1 MEVKDELLLDV
12 EGLSVEYVLKDY
24 RVNAV
29 KDVSFYMKRGECIA
43 LVGESGSGK
52 STVAM
57 AVMRLLPPYAKIS
70 AKKILFDG
78 KDILNAEESVMAEI
92 RGRDVTVIFQDPISY
107 LNPIIS
113 VGEQIV
119 EALTAHNSN
128 ISTKEVRERAIEL
141 LRKVKIADPERV
153 LKMYP
158 FQLSGGMAQRVFI
171 AMAISAN
178 PKLLIADEPTT
189 ALDLT
194 IQSQIL
200 KLLGS
205 LRKEYNLSII
215 LITHDLS
222 LTSYL
227 ADRIYV
233 MYNGQVVEEDSAEG
247 IFSNPLHPYTRMLIA
262 SSQAIY
268 RGEVKGLRE
277 KIASIMEK
285 GAGSN
290 TLNGCGFLERC
301 RSRGAECEKEPPL
314 VECDGGKRV
323 RCWRV

>member
-1 MEVKDELLLDV
+1 MAVEPLLEVENLN
-12 EGLSVEYVLKDY
+12 VEYVLTDY
-24 RVNAV
+24 KVNAV
-29 KDVSFYMKRGECIA
+29 RNVSFYMNKGECIA

-57 AVMRLLPPYAKIS
+57 AVMGLLPPYAKIS
-70 AKKILFDG
+70 AKKIIFDG
-78 KDILNAEESVMAEI
+78 KDILNADEKLMTEI
-92 RGRDVTVIFQDPISY
+92 RGKDVTVIFQDPISY

-113 VGEQIV
+113 VGEQIF
-119 EALTAHNSN
+119 EALMAHNPKITS
-128 ISTKEVRERAIEL
+128 KEAQVQAIDL
-141 LRKVKIADPERV
+141 LRKVRIADPERV
-153 LKMYP
+153 LRMYP

-200 KLLGS
+200 KLLNN
-205 LRKEYNLSII
+205 LRKEFNLSII

-233 MYNGQVVEEDSAEG
+233 MYNGQVVEEDSVEG
-247 IFSNPLHPYTRMLIA
+247 IFSNPIHPYTKMLIL

-268 RGEVKGLRE
+268 RGEVKRLRE
-277 KIASIMEK
+277 KISTITEK
-285 GAGSN
+285 GGNSE
-290 TLNGCGFLERC
+290 TIKGCDFIRKCNNCGP
-301 RSRGAECEKEPPL
+301 ECEKEPPL
-314 VECDGGKRV
+314 IECDGLKKV
-323 RCWRV
+323 RCWRL

>member
-1 MEVKDELLLDV
+1 MENNLLLKV
-12 EGLSVEYVLKDY
+12 EGLNVLYLLADYKVE
-24 RVNAV
+24 AV
-29 KDVSFYMKRGECIA
+29 KNVSFYMKRGECIA

-57 AVMRLLPPYAKIS
+57 AIMGLLPPYAKIM
-70 AKKILFDG
+70 AKEILFDG
-78 KDILNAEESVMAEI
+78 KDILKADEKIMSEI
-92 RGRDVTVIFQDPISY
+92 RGKDVTVIFQDPISY

-113 VGEQIV
+113 VGEQIF
-119 EALTAHNSN
+119 EALIAHNPK
-128 ISTKEVRERAIEL
+128 ISDKEAQAQAIEL

-200 KLLGS
+200 KLLNN

-233 MYNGQVVEEDSAEG
+233 MYNGQIVEEDTAEG
-247 IFSNPLHPYTRMLIA
+247 IFSNPIHPYTKMLIK

-268 RGEVKGLRE
+268 QGEVKRLKDKTSSFNGGKENSKKEGGCSFRS
-277 KIASIMEK
+277 KCNDC
-285 GAGSN
+285 GS
-290 TLNGCGFLERC
+290 
-301 RSRGAECEKEPPL
+301 ECEKEPPL
-314 VECDGGKRV
+314 IECNGLKKV
-323 RCWRV
+323 RCWKI

>member
-1 MEVKDELLLDV
+1 MAETLLKV
-12 EGLSVEYVLKDY
+12 EDLNVEYVLREYK
-24 RVNAV
+24 VNAV
-29 KDVSFYMKRGECIA
+29 RNVSFYINEGECIA

-57 AVMRLLPPYAKIS
+57 AVMGLLPPYAKIS
-70 AKKILFDG
+70 AKKITFDG
-78 KDILNAEESVMAEI
+78 KDILNADERLMTEI
-92 RGRDVTVIFQDPISY
+92 RGKDVTVIFQDPISY

-113 VGEQIV
+113 VGEQIF
-119 EALTAHNSN
+119 EALMAHNPKISSN
-128 ISTKEVRERAIEL
+128 EAHAQAIEL
-141 LRKVKIADPERV
+141 LKKVRIADPERV

-171 AMAISAN
+171 AMAISAK

-200 KLLGS
+200 KLLNN

-233 MYNGQVVEEDSAEG
+233 MYNGQVVEEDSVEG
-247 IFSNPLHPYTRMLIA
+247 IFSNPIHPYTKTLIL

-268 RGEVKGLRE
+268 LGEVKRLRE
-277 KIASIMEK
+277 KMATITEK
-285 GAGSN
+285 VENSYTIKGCDFIRKCSN
-290 TLNGCGFLERC
+290 YSL
-301 RSRGAECEKEPPL
+301 ECEKEPPL
-314 VECDGGKRV
+314 IECNGLKKV
-323 RCWRV
+323 RCWRI

>member
-1 MEVKDELLLDV
+1 MENNLLLKV
-12 EGLSVEYVLKDY
+12 EGLNVEYLLTSYKVD
-24 RVNAV
+24 AV
-29 KDVSFYMKRGECIA
+29 KNVSFYMKKGECIA

-57 AVMRLLPPYAKIS
+57 AIMKLLPPYAKIS
-70 AKKILFDG
+70 AKEIMFDG
-78 KDILNAEESVMAEI
+78 KDILKADEKLMSEI
-92 RGRDVTVIFQDPISY
+92 RGKDVTVIFQDPISY

-113 VGEQIV
+113 VGEQIF
-119 EALTAHNSN
+119 EALMAHNSK
-128 ISTKEVRERAIEL
+128 ISDKDAQVQAIEL
-141 LRKVKIADPERV
+141 LKKVKIADPERV

-200 KLLGS
+200 KLLNN

-233 MYNGQVVEEDSAEG
+233 MYNGQIVEEDTAEG
-247 IFSNPLHPYTRMLIA
+247 IFSNPIHPYTKMLIT

-268 RGEVKGLRE
+268 QGEVKRLKDKMNSEKEVNSKVEQGCNFLR
-277 KIASIMEK
+277 KCK
-285 GAGSN
+285 DSN
-290 TLNGCGFLERC
+290 
-301 RSRGAECEKEPPL
+301 AECEKEPPL
-314 VECDGGKRV
+314 IEYNGLKKV
-323 RCWRV
+323 RCWKL

>member
-1 MEVKDELLLDV
+1 MAETLLKV
-12 EGLSVEYVLKDY
+12 EDLNVEYVLREYK
-24 RVNAV
+24 VKAV
-29 KDVSFYMKRGECIA
+29 RNVSFYMNRGECIA

-57 AVMRLLPPYAKIS
+57 AVMGLLPPYAKIS
-70 AKKILFDG
+70 AKKITFDG
-78 KDILNAEESVMAEI
+78 KDITNADEKLMTEI
-92 RGRDVTVIFQDPISY
+92 RGKDVTVIFQDPISY

-113 VGEQIV
+113 VGEQIF
-119 EALTAHNSN
+119 EALTAHNPR
-128 ISTKEVRERAIEL
+128 ISRNEAQAQAIEL
-141 LRKVKIADPERV
+141 LKKVRIADPERV

-200 KLLGS
+200 KLLNN

-233 MYNGQVVEEDSAEG
+233 MYNGQVVEEDSVEG
-247 IFSNPLHPYTRMLIA
+247 IFSNPIHPYTKMLIL

-268 RGEVKGLRE
+268 QGEVKRLRE
-277 KIASIMEK
+277 KMATMTERGGNPYTIK
-285 GAGSN
+285 GCDFIRKCSN
-290 TLNGCGFLERC
+290 HSTD
-301 RSRGAECEKEPPL
+301 CEKEPPL
-314 VECDGGKRV
+314 IECNGLKKV
-323 RCWRV
+323 RCWRI

>member
-1 MEVKDELLLDV
+1 MENNLLLKV
-12 EGLSVEYVLKDY
+12 EGLNVEYLLTDY
-24 RVNAV
+24 KVDAV
-29 KDVSFYMKRGECIA
+29 KNVSFYMRKGECIA

-57 AVMRLLPPYAKIS
+57 AIMGLLPPYAKIS
-70 AKKILFDG
+70 AKEIFFDG
-78 KDILNAEESVMAEI
+78 KDISKADEKLMSEI
-92 RGRDVTVIFQDPISY
+92 RGKDVTVIFQDPISY

-113 VGEQIV
+113 VGEQIFESLKAHTPKISDK
-119 EALTAHNSN
+119 EAQAC
-128 ISTKEVRERAIEL
+128 AIEL
-141 LRKVKIADPERV
+141 LKKVKIADPERV

-200 KLLGS
+200 KLLNN

-233 MYNGQVVEEDSAEG
+233 MYNGQIVEEDTAEG
-247 IFSNPLHPYTRMLIA
+247 IFSNPVHPYTKMLIT

-268 RGEVKGLRE
+268 KGEVKRLRDKLVSSIE
-277 KIASIMEK
+277 KVENSKEVH
-285 GAGSN
+285 
-290 TLNGCGFLERC
+290 GCNFLRKC
-301 RSRGAECEKEPPL
+301 KNCSPECEKEPPL
-314 VECDGGKRV
+314 IECNGLKKV
-323 RCWRV
+323 RCWKL